1 MVSRF
6 VGSRRAGGPAKSVLV
21 PEVDANLCTSATSPS
36 GFREL
41 LEELKRK
48 PPRCSV
54 EVAQYTAKNWGGRHE
69 NEDRYMNFQSVSEE
83 PVRLDFHTVG
93 VLDGHDTEVAS
104 DTVARLLPDAVA
116 KRLKAG
122 LPIVEAYTATMA
134 EMEEALKKYHPSAG
148 TCVNSCTIGAGF
160 VWCANLGDCRSALI
174 TLEEPATAGA
184 ATKAETLHW
193 MSRDHKAS
201 CSYER
206 ARIIEAG
213 GTVIDGRVEGLEPS
227 RTIGD
232 FDVKLQTKPGVIS
245 IKPEV
250 RQFEIGLG
258 AGQTGRHAILV
269 CGTDGVWD
277 CITGQDICKLIQARK
292 ALGTFFTPEAAVQ
305 APGPGVQALRDLAE
319 DVVQFAVAK
328 GSRDDCTCLAAFISV
343 LPKE

>member
-6 VGSRRAGGPAKSVLV
+6 VGGRRASAAKSSPV
-21 PEVDANLCTSATSPS
+21 PEADADFCSSATSPS
-36 GFREL
+36 GFREM

-69 NEDRYMNFQSVSEE
+69 NEDRHMNSHHTCEE
-83 PVRLDFHTVG
+83 PVRLNFHTVG
-93 VLDGHDTEVAS
+93 VLDGHDTDIAS
-104 DTVARLLPDAVA
+104 DTVSRLLPDSIA

-122 LPIVEAYTATMA
+122 LPILEAYTQTMA
-134 EMEEALKKYHPSAG
+134 EMEETLKKYHPSAG
-148 TCVNSCTIGAGF
+148 SCVNSCTIGGGF
-160 VWCANLGDCRSALI
+160 VWCANLGDCRAALI
-174 TLEEPATAGA
+174 TLEEPAAAGA
-184 ATKAETLHW
+184 AAKAEALHW

-201 CSYER
+201 CSYEKQ
-206 ARIIEAG
+206 RIMEAG
-213 GTVIDGRVEGLEPS
+213 GTVVDGRVEGLEPS

-258 AGQTGRHAILV
+258 AGGTGRRAILV

-292 ALGTFFTPEAAVQ
+292 DLGTFFTPEAASQ
-305 APGPGVQALRDLAE
+305 APRAGVQALRDLAE

-328 GSRDDCTCLAAFISV
+328 GSRDDCTCLASFISV
-343 LPKE
+343 LPPE